1 MDIAGDSDYDNAFE
15 GDESGVF
22 EQMALIQ
29 HRVTE
34 LFGFEPKNQQVEAIR
49 HLLYDKGD
57 LILIAKTSVRS
68 YSSQARIR

>member
-49 HLLYDKGD
+49 HLLYTIKATSFWQSIPIIGLV
-57 LILIAKTSVRS
+57 LIVRDE
-68 YSSQARIR
+68 